1 MIIQAGADP
10 FPPYQFETEQGFSG
24 LDLEL
29 ITKAF
34 DVRSIQLELTLKI
47 WPEIEKDYDNELV
60 RVLFQVQPTEERRR
74 SNIFSD
80 ELRKAVT
87 EIITSRKGEHPINLD
102 PFRNDL
108 YLGVLEGYSYGD
120 AIDAIGETRKH
131 RYPTQESLLSA
142 VANGKEAYGVF
153 DRGVRLY
160 LQKDLGLEGIIPLAG
175 MDFLRPLA
183 VMFRKGDTE
192 LRDSFNAGLQEIRED
207 GTYDAV
213 IQTWEQA

>member
-1 MIIQAGADP
+1 M
-10 FPPYQFETEQGFSG
+10 
-24 LDLEL
+24 DLEL

-60 RVLFQVQPTEERRR
+60 RVLFQVQPTEKEEDRIY
-74 SNIFSD
+74 SSD

-160 LQKDLGLEGIIPLAG
+160 LQKDLGLEGDHSTG
-175 MDFLRPLA
+175 R
-183 VMFRKGDTE
+183 
-192 LRDSFNAGLQEIRED
+192 NGLS
-207 GTYDAV
+207 
-213 IQTWEQA
+213 